1 MSTERSGTLDAERSA
16 TLDEALALCRSGQL
30 DSARRLLDGYA
41 SRNPHA
47 LPAQVLLARINIDQ
61 RCWQGAR
68 VAAHAALALN
78 PGEAGAWYALGRAL
92 CELSDQDAAVNC
104 YRRALLSEPANAE
117 VLAQL
122 ARVLQ
127 GLGRR
132 DAAVRLYQSA
142 LAADPSHAAARTNL
156 DQLVGPAPGGMLRLG
171 QIREHVRRLHR
182 AGRLPEAFELHRDAL
197 RIAPHLPGIWVSA
210 GMLADELGERSA
222 SLQFFEQAA
231 ALDPACF
238 PAVEAARRICV
249 SAGLAVKAARYSKQA
264 YALKPSDD
272 VRIAQALTIAA
283 IQPSV
288 EAIAASRRAYEDGL
302 DTALTAGLRVTNLSA
317 ALGMNGFF
325 LAYHG
330 ENDRALQVKAAGL
343 LAGAAPWLVTTAPH
357 CTAPSRR
364 EGKVRVGFIS
374 AFLYDHSI
382 GNTSRGLIARLS
394 REIFEVIVLRISP
407 SKRDHVA
414 EAMQRNADL
423 MLDLDPDLDRARA
436 QIAALELDILFYQDI
451 GMEPTSFALAFARLA
466 PVQCVS
472 FGHPNT
478 TGIPNMDYFVS
489 NDLYEPDD
497 AEDHYTER
505 LVRLRDLP
513 TLAYYYRPAPPAP
526 GGRRESFGLRD
537 AEHVYLCP
545 QTLYKIHPEFDAL
558 LRGVLRRDPNGVV
571 VLIRSPHYNYCD
583 LLQQRFART
592 LADVSERVLFLDAM
606 RYPRFLQLLSLADV
620 CLDTLHFNG
629 MNTSLEAFSVGT
641 PIVTLPGRL
650 QRGRHTQAM
659 YRKMGILECIA
670 EDADDYVDIAVR
682 LGCDRTFADDIKQ
695 RIAIRSAV
703 LFENREVVAEFERFF
718 LCALRDA
725 RPQVAW
731 PRPPSVRMCPIAAPD
746 P

>member
-1 MSTERSGTLDAERSA
+1 LSTERGG

-41 SRNPHA
+41 SRNPRA
-47 LPAQVLLARINIDQ
+47 LLAQVLLARINIDQ
-61 RCWQGAR
+61 QCWQGAR
-68 VAAHAALALN
+68 AAAHAALALN

-92 CELSDQDAAVNC
+92 CELGDQDAAVNC
-104 YRRALLSEPANAE
+104 YRRAQLSEPGNAE
-117 VLAQL
+117 VLTQL

-127 GLGRR
+127 GRGRR

-142 LAADPSHAAARTNL
+142 LAADPSHSAARANF
-156 DQLVGPAPGGMLRLG
+156 DQLVGPAPGGMCRLE
-171 QIREHVRRLHR
+171 QIREQAQRLHR
-182 AGRLPEAFELHRDAL
+182 AGRLPEALELHRDAL
-197 RIAPHLPGIWVSA
+197 RIAPHLTGIWVSA

-222 SLQFFEQAA
+222 SLEFFEQAA
-231 ALDPACF
+231 SLDPACL

-249 SAGLAVKAARYSKQA
+249 SAGLAVKADRYSKQA

-272 VRIAQALTIAA
+272 IRIAQALTIAA

-302 DTALTAGLRVTNLSA
+302 SDALAAKLRVTNLSA
-317 ALGMNGFF
+317 AQSMNGFF

-343 LAGAAPWLVTTAPH
+343 LAGAAPWLAATAPH

-364 EGKVRVGFIS
+364 AGKIRIGFIS

-382 GNTSRGLIARLS
+382 GNTSRGLIAQLS

-407 SKRDHVA
+407 SKRDHVTD
-414 EAMQRNADL
+414 AMRRDADS
-423 MLDLDPDLDRARA
+423 MLDLDSDVDRARA
-436 QIAALELDILFYQDI
+436 QLAALELDILFYQDI
-451 GMEPTSFALAFARLA
+451 GMEPMSYALAFARLA

-497 AEDHYTER
+497 AHTHYSER
-505 LVRLRDLP
+505 LVQLRNLP
-513 TLAYYYRPAPPAP
+513 TLAYYYRPAPPAE
-526 GGRRESFGLRD
+526 GVRRESFGLRD

-545 QTLYKIHPEFDAL
+545 QTIYKIHPEFDAV
-558 LRGVLRRDPNGVV
+558 LRGILMRDPNGVV
-571 VLIRSPHYNYCD
+571 VLIRSAHYNYCD

-592 LADVSERVLFLDAM
+592 LAQVSERVLFLDAM
-606 RYPRFLQLLSLADV
+606 RFPRFLQLLSLADV

-659 YRKMGILECIA
+659 YRKMGILDCIA
-670 EDADDYVDIAVR
+670 KDAEDYVGIAVR
-682 LGCDRTFADDIKQ
+682 LGCDKMFAEAIKR
-695 RIAIRSAV
+695 RIAARSSV
-703 LFENREVVAEFERFF
+703 LFENRDVVAEFEQFF
-718 LCALRDA
+718 LGALREA
-725 RPQVAW
+725 KPEVAW
-731 PRPPSVRMCPIAAPD
+731 PLPSRVRNSPIAARD